1 MHERAILDD
10 DDDDDGDGDMM
21 IMYMTTIRSTRRMM
35 MTMITILMM
44 YGDDFDGM
52 LGHTSS
58 FIIGQLCRGLST
70 LQHH

>member
-1 MHERAILDD
+1 MHERAILND

-52 LGHTSS
+52 FGHTSS

-70 LQHH
+70 LQHN